1 MASEAT
7 PQTMMKTTA
16 ILLFLHDMILLFLH
30 DMILDM
36 TGIDMTEIDM
46 ILYHLSV
53 GDGNPVHAP
62 HT

>member
-1 MASEAT
+1 
-7 PQTMMKTTA
+7 MMKTTA
-16 ILLFLHDMILLFLH
+16 TLLFFHDMILLFLH

-36 TGIDMTEIDM
+36 TGIAMTEIDM

-53 GDGNPVHAP
+53 GEGNPVHAP